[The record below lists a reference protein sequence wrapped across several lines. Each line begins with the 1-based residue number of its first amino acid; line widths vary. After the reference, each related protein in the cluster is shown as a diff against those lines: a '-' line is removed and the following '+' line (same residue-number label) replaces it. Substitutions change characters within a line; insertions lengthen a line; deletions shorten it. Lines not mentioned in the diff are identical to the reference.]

1 MEQKWIPITDRLP
14 DSGKYV
20 LLSFE
25 NFSLPVVGRYE
36 VSENG
41 KDKFEGAFY
50 VGDDFEPCSGQ
61 NLHVNAWMPLPEPY
75 RTAPHWKD
83 RMMNT
88 FLGGR

>member
-14 DSGKYV
+14 DIGKYV

-36 VSENG
+36 VSEN
-41 KDKFEGAFY
+41 DEGAFY
-50 VGDDFEPCSGQ
+50 VGDDFETCSEQ
-61 NLHVNAWMPLPEPY
+61 DLFVNALMPLPEPY
-75 RTAPHWKD
+75 RTAPPAPHWKD

>member
-36 VSENG
+36 VSEN
-41 KDKFEGAFY
+41 DDGAFY
-50 VGDDFEPCSGQ
+50 VGDDFDTCSEQ
-61 NLHVNAWMPLPEPY
+61 DLFVNAWMPLPEPY
-75 RTAPHWKD
+75 RTAPPEPHWKD

>member
-36 VSENG
+36 VSEN
-41 KDKFEGAFY
+41 DEGAFY
-50 VGDDFEPCSGQ
+50 VGDDFETCSEQ
-61 NLHVNAWMPLPEPY
+61 DLFVNAWMPLPEPY
-75 RTAPHWKD
+75 RTAPPAPHWKD

-88 FLGGR
+88 FLGWR